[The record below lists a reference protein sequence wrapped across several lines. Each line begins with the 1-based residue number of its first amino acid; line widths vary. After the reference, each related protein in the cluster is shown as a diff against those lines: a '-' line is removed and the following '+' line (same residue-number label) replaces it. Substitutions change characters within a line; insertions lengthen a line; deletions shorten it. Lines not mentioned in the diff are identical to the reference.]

1 MMLPVRVLLGAVG
14 AGVLGYGA
22 WLLWAQVTWEADF
35 VLPLGGWLV
44 AGPILHDWVLTPL
57 TTLGGLLLARTL
69 PRPWRTTVVAGLVT
83 TGVLLLVGIP
93 LLTRPMPAA
102 PNPGLDDRDYLP
114 GLLLYLAVFWVLLLG
129 ATAGYVAAVAQ
140 RRRRPDASE
149 AGGR

>member
-1 MMLPVRVLLGAVG
+1 MMLPIRVLFGTVG

-22 WLLWAQVTWEADF
+22 WLLWAQVSWEPGF
-35 VLPLGGWLV
+35 VLSLGGWLV
-44 AGPILHDWVLTPL
+44 AGPVLHDWVLTPV
-57 TTLGGLLLARTL
+57 TTLGGVLLARTL
-69 PRPWRTTVVAGLVT
+69 PRPWRTTVIAGLVT

-114 GLLLYLAVFWVLLLG
+114 GLLLYLAVLWVLLLG
-129 ATAGYVAAVAQ
+129 ATAGYATLVAA
-140 RRRRPDASE
+140 RRRGPNAPG